1 MPSPLPSRVS
11 HAGWRLV
18 SPPSVTSSLPASQCL
33 VELNAA
39 LDGRKP
45 VMMLIGA
52 AGTDG
57 RFVPEKGMGDNLIFS
72 IDVQQAEASVPADLE
87 RELKKIKASEGG
99 CGAIDRL
106 AIGSISGAIYAMDQ
120 RAVLAAVAGDMA
132 PLAALQGAKELG
144 EAMRGA
150 AAAGFLEPLRALLSR
165 TCPWRAPI
173 VTGALPCCSRARVV
187 TISAPGQ

>member
-1 MPSPLPSRVS
+1 
-11 HAGWRLV
+11 
-18 SPPSVTSSLPASQCL
+18 
-33 VELNAA
+33 
-39 LDGRKP
+39 
-45 VMMLIGA
+45 MMLIGA

-57 RFVPEKGMGDNLIFS
+57 SFVPEGGMGNNLVFS

-106 AIGSISGAIYAMDQ
+106 AIGSISGALYAMDQ

-132 PLAALQGAKELG
+132 PLTALQDAKALG

-165 TCPWRAPI
+165 NVSVESSTSDGRTPLLLACQGGHDLCARALI
-173 VTGALPCCSRARVV
+173 EAGARKDLETKKGSTALSLARSNGHDTVC
-187 TISAPGQ
+187 ALLQG

>member
-1 MPSPLPSRVS
+1 
-11 HAGWRLV
+11 
-18 SPPSVTSSLPASQCL
+18 
-33 VELNAA
+33 
-39 LDGRKP
+39 
-45 VMMLIGA
+45 MMLIGA

-57 RFVPEKGMGDNLIFS
+57 RFVPENGMGNNLIFS

-120 RAVLAAVAGDMA
+120 RAVLAAAAGDMA

-150 AAAGFLEPLRALLSR
+150 VAAGFLEPLRALLSR
-165 TCPWRAPI
+165 NVSVEST
-173 VTGALPCCSRARVV
+173 TGDGRTPLLLPCCSRARVV
-187 TISAPGQ
+187 TICASGQ